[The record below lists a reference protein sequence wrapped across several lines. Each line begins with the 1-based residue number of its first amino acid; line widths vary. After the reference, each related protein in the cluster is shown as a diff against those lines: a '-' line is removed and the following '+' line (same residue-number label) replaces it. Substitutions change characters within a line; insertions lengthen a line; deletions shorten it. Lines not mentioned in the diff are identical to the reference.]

1 MPRVGRVR
9 RSGAMPSSYLG
20 NVPVIVRTMAR
31 LDPRRV
37 LDVGPGYGR
46 YGFLFR
52 ERVDEFRWERRLDG
66 VDVFPEYVE
75 RSRTG
80 FLYDRFFTGE
90 FLSVEIP
97 EEYDLVL
104 MIDVLEHFTDADG
117 EAALG
122 KALALA
128 PAVLIA
134 TPLDYEQG
142 EMHGNPYEEHRSEW
156 AAERLDALAA
166 QRGWAWEPVAGG
178 MARSVIGVLGR

>member
-1 MPRVGRVR
+1 MRMVGRVGR
-9 RSGAMPSSYLG
+9 SCAMPSSYLG
-20 NVPVIVRTMAR
+20 NVPVIVRTITR
-31 LDPRRV
+31 LDPQRV

-66 VDVFPEYVE
+66 VDAFPDYVE

-80 FLYDRFFTGE
+80 FLYDRFFTGD
-90 FLSVEIP
+90 FLAVEIP

-104 MIDVLEHFTDADG
+104 MIDVLEHFRDADA
-117 EAALG
+117 ERALA

-134 TPLDYEQG
+134 TPLGYEQQ
-142 EMHGNPYEEHRSEW
+142 EMHGNPYEEHHSEW
-156 AAERLDALAA
+156 PAERLHALAA
-166 QRGWAWEPVAGG
+166 QRGWTWEPVAGG
-178 MARSVIGVLGR
+178 MGQSVIGVLGR